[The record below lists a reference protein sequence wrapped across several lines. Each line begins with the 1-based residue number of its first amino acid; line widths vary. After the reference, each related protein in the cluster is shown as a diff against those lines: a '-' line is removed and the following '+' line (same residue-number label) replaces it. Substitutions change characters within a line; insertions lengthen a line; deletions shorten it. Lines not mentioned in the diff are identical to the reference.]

1 VAVAS
6 VDCRSAFA
14 PTRPPHNSR
23 PRDGAR
29 PRRGARSRPPRRRRR
44 SPLEPARAEGR
55 GVAIRARGGGE
66 EPGLKQSQL
75 GTHFPNPPRRH
86 TSWRG
91 TERARSSPTASG
103 SSSSTTTP
111 CAFAWWR
118 RCSSGANSNVRAR
131 LPCRLPFHPRDD
143 AGARNG
149 AFPADSPPRR
159 PRAPRT
165 AAPARA
171 RDAGSAAPAAATFDP
186 DPAPR
191 VPTRRARRARPA
203 TRPPARPQP
212 RWESRAC
219 VPPPT
224 PRRTTRAARVHE
236 PCAFPHIYLFACAFP
251 HIYRNICL
259 EKC

>member
-1 VAVAS
+1 MAVAS

-131 LPCRLPFHPRDD
+131 LPCRLPFHPRDGGGQGTGLSRTTSRP
-143 AGARNG
+143 GAPARPGPPRPLARATPG
-149 AFPADSPPRR
+149 APRPPPRR
-159 PRAPRT
+159 ST
-165 AAPARA
+165 
-171 RDAGSAAPAAATFDP
+171 
-186 DPAPR
+186 
-191 VPTRRARRARPA
+191 
-203 TRPPARPQP
+203 
-212 RWESRAC
+212 
-219 VPPPT
+219 PT
-224 PRRTTRAARVHE
+224 PRRAFPPVARVERAPRRVLRRARSRDGRAAHVCPRRRRDERPE
-236 PCAFPHIYLFACAFP
+236 PPGFTNPARSPIYIYLPARSPIF
-251 HIYRNICL
+251 ICL

>member
-1 VAVAS
+1 MAVAS

-44 SPLEPARAEGR
+44 SPLEPGRAEGQ

-131 LPCRLPFHPRDD
+131 LPCRLPFHPRDGGGQGTGLSRPTVRP
-143 AGARNG
+143 GAPARPGPPRPLARATPG
-149 AFPADSPPRR
+149 APRPPPRR
-159 PRAPRT
+159 ST
-165 AAPARA
+165 
-171 RDAGSAAPAAATFDP
+171 
-186 DPAPR
+186 
-191 VPTRRARRARPA
+191 
-203 TRPPARPQP
+203 
-212 RWESRAC
+212 
-219 VPPPT
+219 PT
-224 PRRTTRAARVHE
+224 PRRAFPPVGRVERAPRRVLRRARSRDGRAAHVCPRRRRDERPE
-236 PCAFPHIYLFACAFP
+236 PPGFTNPARSPIYIYLPARSPIF
-251 HIYRNICL
+251 ICL